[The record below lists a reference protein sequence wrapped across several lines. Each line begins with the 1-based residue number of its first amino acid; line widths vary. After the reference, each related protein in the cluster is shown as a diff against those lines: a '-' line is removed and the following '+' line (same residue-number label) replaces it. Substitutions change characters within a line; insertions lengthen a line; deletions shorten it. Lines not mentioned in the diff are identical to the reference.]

1 MKMDLVAWGGL
12 VLLLA
17 IAVLGFLEARGLRR
31 TNPYGVQEF
40 SGYFHWLW
48 CRLFEGVLRIV
59 AILAI
64 PSSLLLVTMDFP
76 KHMKEARAAQA
87 AKAANVASGVAT
99 ASPGIQS
106 ERRRALM
113 KQIERVSQRS
123 RELAHPDKAL
133 VARAADR

>member
-17 IAVLGFLEARGLRR
+17 IAVLGFLEARGFRR

-64 PSSLLLVTMDFP
+64 PSGLLLVTMDFP

-87 AKAANVASGVAT
+87 AKAAKAASGTVA
-99 ASPGIQS
+99 AAPGIQS
-106 ERRRALM
+106 EKRQALIR
-113 KQIERVSQRS
+113 QLQRVQQRS
-123 RELAHPDKAL
+123 RDLAHPDNL
-133 VARAADR
+133 RIARRD